1 MEILKNNDLN
11 KKGILVEYDAG
22 YISPKDNRHFIN
34 EINKLTKGEQII
46 EDPLVVYAVLQKYG
60 VENRNGR
67 VYPED
72 ILKREY
78 NKHKS
83 KILFPNH

>member
-46 EDPLVVYAVLQKYG
+46 EDPLVVYAVMQKYG

-67 VYPED
+67 VYP
-72 ILKREY
+72 
-78 NKHKS
+78 
-83 KILFPNH
+83 